1 MNIFHRLILKFYLTS
16 IEVAE
21 GRNHYP
27 DNVCIP
33 STGVYKRVDTKKIT
47 CRRKESVEE
56 KNMSK
61 KRTCRRKERVE
72 ENDVSKKKTTSFQ
85 MIQCQETMLQKLNK

>member
-1 MNIFHRLILKFYLTS
+1 MTTPLHILAMKSSCSVPQLLHLTS

-33 STGVYKRVDTKKIT
+33 STGVYISDQ
-47 CRRKESVEE
+47 
-56 KNMSK
+56 
-61 KRTCRRKERVE
+61 
-72 ENDVSKKKTTSFQ
+72 TS
-85 MIQCQETMLQKLNK
+85 IEVAEGRNHYPDNVCIPSIGV

>member
-1 MNIFHRLILKFYLTS
+1 MAEGRNHYPDNVCIPSTGVYISDQTS

-33 STGVYKRVDTKKIT
+33 SIGVYKRVDT
-47 CRRKESVEE
+47 
-56 KNMSK
+56 K

-72 ENDVSKKKTTSFQ
+72 ENDVSKKKTTSIILSMTFHERFF
-85 MIQCQETMLQKLNK
+85 IQVPEKT